1 MLIMINGYQRPL
13 TLVAILRKESVLNA
27 FLPVTKMKKS
37 MVSLCFMLSVL
48 KSVDRDHRNTFDL
61 SGV

>member
-1 MLIMINGYQRPL
+1 MINGYQRPL

-48 KSVDRDHRNTFDL
+48 KSAIVIILIPLICLVFDF
-61 SGV
+61 